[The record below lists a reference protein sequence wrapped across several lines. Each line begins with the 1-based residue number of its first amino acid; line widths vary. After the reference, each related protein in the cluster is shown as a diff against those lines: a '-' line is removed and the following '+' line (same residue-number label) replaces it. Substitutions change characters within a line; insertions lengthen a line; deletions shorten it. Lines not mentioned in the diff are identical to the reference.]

1 MVNPSFGEVSATAVD
16 VAVDM
21 VLVGLRE
28 SSSSARKKYILIR
41 NRGTFINW
49 KGKLRD
55 AGAEVRGGGGSAER
69 EWQMENLKGI
79 IWLSDA

>member
-21 VLVGLRE
+21 VLVGLWE

-55 AGAEVRGGGGSAER
+55 AGAEVRGGGRTER

>member
-55 AGAEVRGGGGSAER
+55 AGAEVRGGGGGGVR
-69 EWQMENLKGI
+69 RGNGRWRI
-79 IWLSDA
+79 